1 MGLASW
7 LETLLLSE
15 EPFTLFRY
23 SRPVTAGA
31 YVLIGL
37 LHVAVCRMTGI
48 YRSYRGRPFGE
59 LASGVLKANLI
70 SWGILAAFFYWM
82 AILTQVRAA
91 VTLFFFVNSALQLF
105 CGGFCTDCCGGCAGG
120 DTIEN
125 TCCSGME

>member
-1 MGLASW
+1 MIRQNEKILHTTQKVLDFFTAVFAMGLASW
-7 LETLLLSE
+7 LETLLLSD

-70 SWGILAAFFYWM
+70 SWGILAAFPFWK
-82 AILTQVRAA
+82 I
-91 VTLFFFVNSALQLF
+91 NS
-105 CGGFCTDCCGGCAGG
+105 
-120 DTIEN
+120 I
-125 TCCSGME
+125 